1 MCQQWDPKRTEIP
14 QTHEDENTT
23 LYNLLDSV
31 KLVLRGKF
39 IAIQTF
45 KKNKQTN
52 KHLNKL
58 TYQLKELAKEKNNTT
73 WTEEWNEDQR
83 ENKRSKKACSIL
95 RVKTDKNFPPDPQK
109 REKTPKKR
117 EMKGYITSTMKI

>member
-1 MCQQWDPKRTEIP
+1 MR
-14 QTHEDENTT
+14 
-23 LYNLLDSV
+23 S
-31 KLVLRGKF
+31 
-39 IAIQTF
+39 
-45 KKNKQTN
+45 KKNWNTSDTWRWKHNSIQFTGLCQISSKREVHSNTDLQEKQTN

-117 EMKGYITSTMKI
+117 QMKGYITSTMKI